1 MTHPFSKHRE
11 EDVGK
16 ARAKELTQGYKRG
29 GAVKGAAKTT
39 INIVLP
45 NQGNGRP
52 PLAMPPPGGPPLA
65 PPGPMA
71 GGPPVPPPGAGP
83 LPGMKRGGAV
93 KMTAGAE
100 TGKGRL
106 QKAEIQKRK

>member
-1 MTHPFSKHRE
+1 MSHPYKGHSEQAH
-11 EDVGK
+11 GK

-29 GAVKGAAKTT
+29 GAVKGGKTT
-39 INIVLP
+39 ININVGKADPVLP
-45 NQGNGRP
+45 TGGMRP
-52 PLAMPPPGGPPLA
+52 PLAPPA

-71 GGPPVPPPGAGP
+71 GGPPMPPPGAGP

-106 QKAEIQKRK
+106 QKSAAIKRK

>member
-1 MTHPFSKHRE
+1 MAHPYRGHAE
-11 EDVGK
+11 QAHGK

-29 GAVKGAAKTT
+29 GAVKGGKTE
-39 INIVLP
+39 INIILP
-45 NQGNGRP
+45 NQGSGRP
-52 PLAMPPPGGPPLA
+52 PLAAPPPGGPPLA

-71 GGPPVPPPGAGP
+71 SGPPVPPPGAGP
-83 LPGMKRGGAV
+83 FARGGGV

-106 QKAEIQKRK
+106 QKASIQKRK